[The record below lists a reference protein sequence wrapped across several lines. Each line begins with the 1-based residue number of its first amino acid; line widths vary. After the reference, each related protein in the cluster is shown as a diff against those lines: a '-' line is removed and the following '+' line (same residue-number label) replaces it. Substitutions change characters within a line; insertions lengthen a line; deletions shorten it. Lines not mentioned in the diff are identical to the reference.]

1 MAARSLDPKF
11 VGAIA
16 AAPEGKICGP
26 VAGSIGVYVFKVN
39 GRETGAFYTESDA
52 KNANAQIL
60 NYAAQMILPVMMDDA
75 DVKDN
80 RARFF

>member
-1 MAARSLDPKF
+1 LDPVL

-16 AAPEGKICGP
+16 GAKEGEIVGP
-26 VAGSIGVYVFKVN
+26 VKGNIGVYVLKVN
-39 GRETGAFYTESDA
+39 GRETGAFYTEDDA
-52 KNANAQIL
+52 KMRENQVSTYQL
-60 NYAAQMILPVMMDDA
+60 NMLPYVFNQMG